1 MNRPAK
7 KSPPSSTLT
16 RRRLVQ
22 AAAAGPLLGATTGVA
37 AGLTT
42 PASASTATATS
53 TATSADTVRDAMLR
67 AATYMDETV
76 SYQGAYVWSY
86 RPDLSLT
93 WGEMEA
99 RRTMCWVQPPGTP
112 TVGHALLDAYV
123 ATGEQRFLD
132 AARRTGRAL
141 VRAQRPEGGW
151 NYIHDFA
158 GPRSLRR
165 WYESIG
171 INGWRLEEFQHLYDN
186 STFDD
191 AATSTAGQLILRLHL
206 IDPHDRDFERSL
218 ERVIG
223 FITDA
228 QISGGVGD
236 GGWPQRWPRDPSAT
250 TEMPWPKKLPS
261 WLPDDARPGMVDGD
275 YTQHV
280 TFNDNVLGENIKL
293 LLMCVVALGRDDL
306 VEPVRRAM
314 ECVRR
319 MQQPAPQAGWG
330 LQHLAEDRD
339 GRPAGAVA
347 AGRSYE
353 PRALTTHTTQTNVEQ
368 LFTYFQLTG
377 DRTFL
382 DGVPAALDW
391 LAGCRLT
398 DQQRAENPL
407 IANRTHPTFVEPGTD
422 RALFVHRFG
431 SNIVNGAYYYDYDHH
446 DTLSHYSGGRSV
458 SEASLRAEYDRLQA
472 LSDAEVADLVARSPL
487 TEGPAYDLPPFF
499 SLHDLGL
506 LELLRDT
513 SHEVEAPEETEVAEV
528 IADLGEKG
536 YWLSAAEA
544 VTNPFRGPGSRHPYD
559 GQAYMSKHVGD
570 RFDTSPYPSDN
581 PPAVPPYEPVEPPQ
595 LINTSTFVEN
605 LGTLIRAE
613 AS

>member
-1 MNRPAK
+1 MNSPAK
-7 KSPPSSTLT
+7 KSPPSSTLS

-22 AAAAGPLLGATTGVA
+22 AATAAPLVGAASGLTT
-37 AGLTT
+37 AGLTS
-42 PASASTATATS
+42 SAAAATATS
-53 TATSADTVRDAMLR
+53 AEGVRDAMLR

-76 SYQGAYVWSY
+76 SYEGAYVWSY
-86 RPDLSLT
+86 RPDMSLT

-112 TVGHALLDAYV
+112 TVGHALLDAY
-123 ATGEQRFLD
+123 ASTGEKRFLD

-158 GPRSLRR
+158 GPKSLKR

-206 IDPHDRDFERSL
+206 LDPRDRGFKRSL
-218 ERVIG
+218 NKVIA

-228 QISGGVGD
+228 QIRGGVGD
-236 GGWPQRWPRDPSAT
+236 GGWPQRWPVDPKAT
-250 TEMPWPKKLPS
+250 TEMPWPKKRPS
-261 WLPDDARPGMVDGD
+261 WLSADAKPGMVDGD

-293 LLMCVVALGRDDL
+293 MLMCVVSLGRDDL

-330 LQHLAEDRD
+330 LQHLAEDLD

-353 PRALTTHTTQTNVEQ
+353 PRALATHTTQTNVEQ

-377 DRTFL
+377 DRSFL

-398 DQQRAENPL
+398 EQQRAENPL
-407 IANRTHPTFVEPGTD
+407 IASRTHPTFVEPGTN

-431 SNIVNGAYYYDYDHH
+431 SNIVNGAYYYDYDHR

-458 SEASLRAEYDRLQA
+458 PEARLRAEYDRLRA

-487 TEGPAYDLPPFF
+487 TPGDSYELPPFF

-506 LELLRDT
+506 LELLRGT
-513 SHEVEAPEETEVAEV
+513 SHEVSRPGDAEVARV
-528 IADLGEKG
+528 VTDLGEKG
-536 YWLSAAEA
+536 YWLSAADA
-544 VTNPFRGPGSRHPYD
+544 ITNPFRGPGSKHPYD
-559 GQAYMSKHVGD
+559 GKAYMSKHVGD
-570 RFDTSPYPSDN
+570 TFDTSPYPANN
-581 PPAVPPYEPVEPPQ
+581 PPAVPPYQPAEPPQ

-605 LGTLIRAE
+605 LGTLIRAS

>member
-1 MNRPAK
+1 MM
-7 KSPPSSTLT
+7 S

-22 AAAAGPLLGATTGVA
+22 SAAAGTLIGAASGVTA
-37 AGLTT
+37 AGLAT
-42 PASASTATATS
+42 PATAAKGSSARG
-53 TATSADTVRDAMLR
+53 VRDAMLR
-67 AATYMDETV
+67 AAAYMDEKV
-76 SYQGAYVWSY
+76 SYEGAYVWSY

-123 ATGEQRFLD
+123 ATGEKRFLH

-158 GPRSLRR
+158 GAKSLKR

-206 IDPHDRDFERSL
+206 IDPRDRGFKRSL
-218 ERVIG
+218 AKVIG

-228 QISGGVGD
+228 QISGGVSD
-236 GGWPQRWPRDPSAT
+236 GGWPQRWPVDANAT
-250 TEMPWPKKLPS
+250 TEMPWPDTRPS
-261 WLPDDARPGMVDGD
+261 WLPADAKPGMVDGD

-293 LLMCVVALGRDDL
+293 LLMCVVSLGRDDL
-306 VEPVRRAM
+306 IEPVRRAM

-330 LQHLAEDRD
+330 LQHLAEDLD

-347 AGRSYE
+347 SGRSYE
-353 PRALTTHTTQTNVEQ
+353 PRALTTHTTQTNIEQ

-391 LAGCRLT
+391 LASCRLT

-407 IANRTHPTFVEPGTD
+407 IASRTHPTFVEEGSN

-431 SNIVNGAYYYDYDHH
+431 SNVNNGAYYYDYDHH

-458 SEASLRAEYDRLQA
+458 AESRLRIEYDRLRS
-472 LSDAEVADLVARSPL
+472 LSDAEVADLVARSPM
-487 TEGPAYDLPPFF
+487 TPGGSYDLPPFF
-499 SLHDLGL
+499 SLHDLSL
-506 LELLRDT
+506 LELLRETDHT
-513 SHEVEAPEETEVAEV
+513 VDAPSDAEVAAV

-544 VTNPFRGPGSRHPYD
+544 VTNPFRGPGTTHPYD
-559 GQAYMSKHVGD
+559 GKAYMSKHVGD
-570 RFDTSPYPSDN
+570 IFDTSPYPSDN
-581 PPAVPPYEPVEPPQ
+581 PPAVPPYQPTAPPQ
-595 LINTSTFVEN
+595 LITTETFVEN
-605 LGTLIRAE
+605 LGTLIRAA